1 MHISKCEKTENHKKN
16 KIRLYV
22 GRGKRIF
29 KKEKM
34 KAIEVFISTSTRE
47 DLRNLTEQASIL
59 ESNIAQVGLKSE
71 KLANL
76 MAQSVEKV
84 TNILNIV
91 WETTAFL
98 NKNLSNTAMSNQEMQ
113 QQLTEMLNTRQAQI
127 LKLADL
133 LIEINK
139 HVETITALP
148 KIETEL
154 IAIPEKK

>member
-1 MHISKCEKTENHKKN
+1 
-16 KIRLYV
+16 
-22 GRGKRIF
+22 
-29 KKEKM
+29 M

-47 DLRNLTEQASIL
+47 DLRNLSEQASIL
-59 ESNIAQVGLKSE
+59 ESNIAQVRLKSK

-76 MAQSVEKV
+76 MAQSVKKV
-84 TNILNIV
+84 TNILNID

-113 QQLTEMLNTRQAQI
+113 QQLTEMLDTRQAR
-127 LKLADL
+127 LLNLVDH

>member
-1 MHISKCEKTENHKKN
+1 
-16 KIRLYV
+16 
-22 GRGKRIF
+22 
-29 KKEKM
+29 M
-34 KAIEVFISTSTRE
+34 KAIEVFISTSTTE
-47 DLRNLTEQASIL
+47 DLRNLVEQASIL

-76 MAQSVEKV
+76 MVQSVEKV
-84 TNILNIV
+84 TDILNIV

-98 NKNLSNTAMSNQEMQ
+98 NKNLSDTAMNNQEMQ
-113 QQLTEMLNTRQAQI
+113 QQLDEMLDTHQARLLNLVDLLTEM
-127 LKLADL
+127 
-133 LIEINK
+133 NK

>member
-1 MHISKCEKTENHKKN
+1 MSKE
-16 KIRLYV
+16 
-22 GRGKRIF
+22 
-29 KKEKM
+29 EKM
-34 KAIEVFISTSTRE
+34 KALKAFTSTSTTE
-47 DLRNLTEQASIL
+47 SLRKLAEQASIL
-59 ESNIAQVGLKSE
+59 ESNIAQVRIKSE

-76 MAQSVEKV
+76 MAQSVKKV
-84 TNILNIV
+84 TNILNII

-98 NKNLSNTAMSNQEMQ
+98 DKNLSDKAMSNQEMQ

>member
-1 MHISKCEKTENHKKN
+1 MSKE
-16 KIRLYV
+16 
-22 GRGKRIF
+22 
-29 KKEKM
+29 EKM
-34 KAIEVFISTSTRE
+34 KALKAFTSTSTTE
-47 DLRNLTEQASIL
+47 SLRKLIEQASIL
-59 ESNIAQVGLKSE
+59 ESNIEQVRLKSE

-84 TNILNIV
+84 TNILNID

-98 NKNLSNTAMSNQEMQ
+98 KKNLSDIAMSKQEMQ
-113 QQLTEMLNTRQAQI
+113 QKLKEMLNTRQAQ
-127 LKLADL
+127 LLNLADL

-139 HVETITALP
+139 QVETITALP

>member
-1 MHISKCEKTENHKKN
+1 MSQE
-16 KIRLYV
+16 
-22 GRGKRIF
+22 
-29 KKEKM
+29 EKM
-34 KAIEVFISTSTRE
+34 KALKAFTSTSTTE
-47 DLRNLTEQASIL
+47 SLRKLIEQASIL
-59 ESNIAQVGLKSE
+59 ESNIAQVRIKSE

-76 MAQSVEKV
+76 MAHSVKKV
-84 TNILNIV
+84 TNILNID

-98 NKNLSNTAMSNQEMQ
+98 DKNLSDIAMSNQEMQ

-139 HVETITALP
+139 HVETITALA

-154 IAIPEKK
+154 IAIPKKK

>member
-1 MHISKCEKTENHKKN
+1 
-16 KIRLYV
+16 
-22 GRGKRIF
+22 
-29 KKEKM
+29 M

-47 DLRNLTEQASIL
+47 DLRNLAEQASIL
-59 ESNIAQVGLKSE
+59 ESNIAQVRIKSE

-76 MAQSVEKV
+76 MAHSVKKV

-98 NKNLSNTAMSNQEMQ
+98 DKNLSDKAMSNQEMQ
-113 QQLTEMLNTRQAQI
+113 QQLTEMLDTRQAR
-127 LKLADL
+127 LLNLVDH

-139 HVETITALP
+139 HVETITAIP

-154 IAIPEKK
+154 IAIPRKK